1 MQRPYYAEFGW
12 VAASGA
18 TAQVPTP
25 DTMWTADSDVLTP
38 GKPVTLSWS
47 NGQGLTLQRVVS
59 VDEDYLFTVSQRVV
73 HEGAE
78 AVTLY
83 PYGLIHRGGPPQP
96 VDFYILHEASL
107 GVFNDTLTINKST
120 ALYDDE

>member
-47 NGQGLTLQRVVS
+47 NGQGLTFQRVVS

-73 HEGAE
+73 NQGAE
-78 AVTLY
+78 AVTDRKSVVQ
-83 PYGLIHRGGPPQP
+83 GKSGSVR
-96 VDFYILHEASL
+96 VDFGGRRFVTQKTQHR
-107 GVFNDTLTINKST
+107 
-120 ALYDDE
+120 